1 MKISVGNYPVI
12 VGKGLWGLPGTGYG
26 RLLDTF
32 RTARETLAETAE
44 VRLFGMHTRVTCR
57 IEISQEKV
65 AHPPKGSPPQAG
77 DPRVRDGRTSR
88 RVAVAKWIYTPKQ
101 TCVTVATASRMG
113 CE

>member
-77 DPRVRDGRTSR
+77 DPVLGTAGL
-88 RVAVAKWIYTPKQ
+88 AVAWQWQNGFTLP
-101 TCVTVATASRMG
+101 SRLV
-113 CE
+113 